1 MASFNQLK
9 QKNILN
15 DKDTGF
21 DLAVK
26 KILIVDDDRDFAQ
39 ITGQLLAV
47 SDYEVDLAYS
57 EEGVLEKLKEFHP
70 HVALVDIYLGKQNG
84 FDLISTLNKLT
95 PKVLTVLVTAYPQK
109 SFSVEA
115 LKKGAYDILFKPF
128 DPIELLH
135 TLQRCFE
142 KIQLENINAKLEKG
156 LEEAVEIF
164 DIEKIGDS
172 IKTYAKDIKGGRKNL
187 DLDQIN
193 GLLNKNKSNRI
204 NSYLE
209 KIGLTPRE
217 IEICH
222 LITDSMNNQEI
233 SKLLFISL
241 ETVKTHIKSI
251 FQKLGVK
258 SRLKLISYI
267 NSK

>member
-1 MASFNQLK
+1 M
-9 QKNILN
+9 
-15 DKDTGF
+15 KDTNDIGF
-21 DLAVK
+21 DLALK

-39 ITGQLLAV
+39 ITGQLLEV
-47 SDYEVDLAYS
+47 SDYKIDLAYS
-57 EEGVLEKLKEFHP
+57 EEGVLEKLKTFHP

-84 FDLISTLNKLT
+84 FDLISTLNKLS

-142 KIQLENINAKLEKG
+142 KIQLENVNAKLEKG
-156 LEEAVEIF
+156 LEDAVEIF
-164 DIEKIGDS
+164 DFQKIEES
-172 IKTYAKDIKGGRKNL
+172 IKADAIEVKDAEKNL
-187 DLDQIN
+187 DIDKISD
-193 GLLNKNKSNRI
+193 LLNKNKSNRI

-222 LITDSMNNQEI
+222 LITDGMNNQEI
-233 SKLLFISL
+233 AKLLFISL
-241 ETVKTHIKSI
+241 ETVKTHIKSM